1 MLSLNSWINKKKDKN
16 KNKSENNIIF
26 NSQKSIQNYNDNII
40 SLKLNKIHQNY
51 PIIKSYSIE
60 DNYKKKTIDP
70 ELFHIKP
77 IKEFNIT
84 KKFKMKKV
92 KIRKNKMI
100 DDEEIE
106 NRKIKLNLNDLIF
119 GRKNSQNDE

>member
-40 SLKLNKIHQNY
+40 SLKLNKKNQNY

-60 DNYKKKTIDP
+60 DN
-70 ELFHIKP
+70 
-77 IKEFNIT
+77 
-84 KKFKMKKV
+84 
-92 KIRKNKMI
+92 
-100 DDEEIE
+100 
-106 NRKIKLNLNDLIF
+106 
-119 GRKNSQNDE
+119 

>member
-1 MLSLNSWINKKKDKN
+1 
-16 KNKSENNIIF
+16 
-26 NSQKSIQNYNDNII
+26 
-40 SLKLNKIHQNY
+40 
-51 PIIKSYSIE
+51 
-60 DNYKKKTIDP
+60 
-70 ELFHIKP
+70 
-77 IKEFNIT
+77 
-84 KKFKMKKV
+84 MKKV